1 MSWPPLMNDSPFI
14 IAEVGVNHDGD
25 PDKAHEL
32 VQVAAECGADAVKFQ
47 TFTPEALVSR
57 SAPTAGYQKAQTQT
71 NNQHDLLSQLTLPT
85 ECWAE
90 LKKDSESRGL
100 MFLSTPFDIASAMV
114 LAELNIDAL
123 KISSGELTNTPLLS
137 RVADLGLPLLV
148 STGMADLHEVANAV
162 AAAKAAPS
170 LALFHCVSAYP
181 APAEQCNLNAIPA
194 MHREF
199 NLPIGWSDHTIGT
212 ETAIAAVALGAR
224 MLEKHI
230 TLNSQDPGPDHAA
243 SAEPEDFANYVAAAR
258 KTASALGDG
267 TKRRM
272 PIEEDAAA
280 VVRRSWHATESLPQG
295 TKLTQ
300 SHLTLLRPATGLPPT
315 DSPVGM
321 VLVNDLV
328 AGQPIKTGDVSS

>member
-1 MSWPPLMNDSPFI
+1 MFWPPLMNDSPFI

-25 PDKAHEL
+25 PEKAHKL
-32 VQVAAECGADAVKFQ
+32 VRVAAECGADAVKFQ

-57 SAPTAGYQKAQTQT
+57 NAPTAGYQKVQTQT
-71 NNQHDLLSQLTLPT
+71 NNQHELLSKLTLPA

-90 LKKDSESRGL
+90 LKRESESNGL
-100 MFLSTPFDIASAMV
+100 MFLSTPFDIASAIV

-123 KISSGELTNTPLLS
+123 KISSGELTNTPFLS
-137 RVADLGLPLLV
+137 RVADLGLPLLI

-199 NLPIGWSDHTIGT
+199 NLPIGWSDHTVGP
-212 ETAIAAVALGAR
+212 ETAIAAVALGAK

-230 TLNSQDPGPDHAA
+230 TLNSHDPGPDHAA
-243 SAEPEDFANYVAAAR
+243 SAEPEEFAHYVAAAR
-258 KTASALGDG
+258 KTAAALGDG

-272 PIEEDAAA
+272 PVEEDAAS
-280 VVRRSWHATESLPQG
+280 VVRRSWHVCESLVRG
-295 TKLTQ
+295 TKLAQ
-300 SHLTLLRPATGLPPT
+300 SHLTLLRPASGLPPT
-315 DSPVGM
+315 ESPVGM
-321 VLVNDLV
+321 VLVKDVV
-328 AGQPIKTGDVSS
+328 AGQPIKAEDVSS